1 MKTLYV
7 SDLDGTLLN
16 GDGHLSDFT
25 VNTINLLIKKGLNF
39 TVATARSI
47 SSAKG
52 LVEQIET
59 KIPGV
64 MMNGVFLTDLIT
76 KEQKYVCKMEQHTAK
91 QVIDAFLQA
100 GRPPIVYT
108 FDGNINAEYTEIKNE
123 YERKFIEK
131 RKKLY
136 HSFKQVKQHVVGDA
150 TVYINGIDCKETMDK
165 VVENLSKIEGIKFSY
180 YLDVY
185 SGDKYFVEVYS
196 EKAGKHNTISYLKEM
211 YGFSRVVAFGDN
223 ANDIEMLQNADV
235 GVAVGNATDEVKA
248 VAKTVIDNN
257 NNDGVAKYLLS
268 EFGREADLG

>member
-91 QVIDAFLQA
+91 QVIDAFLHA

-150 TVYINGIDCKETMDK
+150 TVYINGIDRKETMDK

-196 EKAGKHNTISYLKEM
+196 EKAGKHNTIFYLKEM

-257 NNDGVAKYLLS
+257 NNDGVAKFLLS
-268 EFGREADLG
+268 EFGREANLG